1 VKISFFNIV
10 YRVARP
16 IFGNRAAV
24 MIGEFA
30 PALLFA
36 GIPLLLFWLLLSG
49 PTNNRGADH
58 QMCGSGP
65 TSWDC

>member
-1 VKISFFNIV
+1 MRTSIFRAV
-10 YRVARP
+10 YRATVP
-16 IFGNRAAV
+16 IIGNRAAIW
-24 MIGEFA
+24 IGELA

-49 PTNNRGADH
+49 PVVNRGADH
-58 QMCGSGP
+58 QTCGSGP